1 MSRLGCHGYQMMA
14 ALGSRES
21 LDGVRGDTGT
31 WRECVPLHE
40 RTGLNFATDRP
51 VETWEM
57 GKRLD
62 LA

>member
-51 VETWEM
+51 VGT
-57 GKRLD
+57 
-62 LA
+62 